1 MFYIDWTYIII
12 VLPFV
17 ILSLIISGN
26 VKLTFSRYSRTK
38 AECGM
43 TGREVARAILNANGL
58 TDVQVVSIGGSLTD
72 HYDPRTKIVSLS
84 EDVYNS
90 SSMAAI
96 GVAAHECGHAIQHA
110 KGYAPL
116 KLRNKMIPVTNFGAK
131 LAIPLIIAGIFLS
144 YLGEYFAIVAYVGVG
159 CFALS
164 ALFQLVTL
172 PVEFNASSRALAIL
186 DNSGNFSQKELRAS
200 KRVLSAAA
208 LTYVAALAVTLAQL
222 LRLLII
228 VLSHVKRKDD

>member
-17 ILSLIISGN
+17 IMSLIISGN

-131 LAIPLIIAGIFLS
+131 LAIPLIIAGIFL
-144 YLGEYFAIVAYVGVG
+144 
-159 CFALS
+159 ALS

-208 LTYVAALAVTLAQL
+208 LTYVAALAVTLAQI

>member
-12 VLPFV
+12 VLPVV
-17 ILSLIISGN
+17 IISLIISGN
-26 VKLTFSRYSRTK
+26 VKRTFSRYSRTK

-43 TGREVARAILNANGL
+43 TGHEVARAILNANGL

-208 LTYVAALAVTLAQL
+208 LTYVAALAVTLAQIF
-222 LRLLII
+222 RLLII

>member
-17 ILSLIISGN
+17 IMALIVSAN
-26 VKLTFSRYSRTK
+26 VKLTFNRYSK
-38 AECGM
+38 CHSECKM

-58 TDVQVVSIGGSLTD
+58 SEVQVVSIRGSLTD

-90 SSMAAI
+90 TSMSAI

-116 KLRNKMIPVTNFGAK
+116 KMRNKMVTVTNIGSK
-131 LAIPLIIAGIFLS
+131 LAIPLIIAGIFAS
-144 YLGEYFAIVAYVGVG
+144 YLGEQWAIIAYVGVG

-164 ALFQLVTL
+164 ALFQLITL
-172 PVEFNASSRALAIL
+172 PVEFNASKRALAIL
-186 DNSGNFSQKELRAS
+186 DNSGSFTTKELRAS

-208 LTYVAALAVTLAQL
+208 LTYVAALAVTLAQI

-228 VLSHVKRKDD
+228 VLRYTSKRKD

>member
-1 MFYIDWTYIII
+1 
-12 VLPFV
+12 
-17 ILSLIISGN
+17 
-26 VKLTFSRYSRTK
+26 
-38 AECGM
+38 
-43 TGREVARAILNANGL
+43 
-58 TDVQVVSIGGSLTD
+58 
-72 HYDPRTKIVSLS
+72 
-84 EDVYNS
+84 
-90 SSMAAI
+90 
-96 GVAAHECGHAIQHA
+96 
-110 KGYAPL
+110 
-116 KLRNKMIPVTNFGAK
+116 AK

-172 PVEFNASSRALAIL
+172 PVEFNASNRALAIL

-208 LTYVAALAVTLAQL
+208 LTYVAALAVTLAQI